1 MLMRLIAL
9 AFLIPAL
16 FTGSASAADLYIKYK
31 LYALGLPIGSGVLS
45 LDVDSKSYSVS
56 ANGQTAAFG
65 RLVSDGKGTVE
76 VAGTAQKLDLE
87 PARYALDLKSEDE
100 TGTITMRM
108 RKGSIDAIEV
118 RPPQDRMKERVKVTA
133 EHLKSVLDPLTA
145 AVLPAPQGLA
155 KESCNRTLRIF
166 DGKERYDVHLQ
177 YKSRKATRTS
187 DGRFKGDVI
196 VCGVRYEPISGH
208 RPKRKSIQQLAANK
222 SMEVWLAPV
231 GDKPYLVPLRA
242 SISLPFGSLLVEA
255 EKYKLSD

>member
-1 MLMRLIAL
+1 MRLIAL
-9 AFLIPAL
+9 VFLIPTL
-16 FTGSASAADLYIKYK
+16 FTGSASASDLYLKYK

-45 LDVDSKSYSVS
+45 LDVDGKSYNVS

-76 VAGTAQKLDLE
+76 VAGTARELELE
-87 PARYALDLKSEDE
+87 PARYDLDLKSEDE
-100 TGTITMRM
+100 TGTVSMRM
-108 RKGSIDAIEV
+108 RKGAVDDVAV
-118 RPPQDRMKERVKVTA
+118 QPPQDRMKERVKVTA
-133 EHLKSVLDPLTA
+133 AHLKGVLDPLTA

-155 KESCNRTLRIF
+155 RESCNRTLRIF
-166 DGKERYDVHLQ
+166 DGKERYDVHLR
-177 YKSRKATRTS
+177 YKARKATRTS
-187 DGRFKGDVI
+187 DGRFKGDVL
-196 VCGVRYEPISGH
+196 VCSVRYEPISGH

-255 EKYKLSD
+255 EKYKLSE